1 MKKFYVS
8 SKDELNEDELKSG
21 CVSYRRIIDRYIPDL
36 VLCNEIANLDSSIDE
51 NINYELLGNEEIY
64 QYFLCNITSFEL
76 ERLAQYGIV
85 LSYSNMLELNVLCVT
100 HFGTSWDYVLTDVEW
115 TLDINE

>member
-21 CVSYRRIIDRYIPDL
+21 CVSFRRIIDRYISDL
-36 VLCNEIANLDSSIDE
+36 VLCNEIVNIDSSVDE
-51 NINYELLGNEEIY
+51 NINYELLGNDDIF
-64 QYFLCNITSFEL
+64 QWFLCSLTEFEKEIL
-76 ERLAQYGIV
+76 EEYGIV
-85 LSYSNMLELNVLCVT
+85 LSYSNMLELDVLCVT
-100 HFGTSWDYVLTDVEW
+100 HFGTNWNYVLTDIEW